1 MSLLQL
7 FGKKDKP
14 ELRKIVETQIP
25 GYKDTLPDHTNRTV
39 PIMEALRRDRNQTP
53 YEIFSEASQ
62 DRPKYAISAQMAK
75 SVEGSDNPTILLI
88 GGMSFTPEHRVLVNT
103 TPGKLDG
110 ETVHT
115 INDGTFDELLGCT
128 KEFIEAQQ
136 AAELAERRKDN
147 FEPSGTESEPKSN
160 Y

>member
-7 FGKKDKP
+7 FGRKDKP
-14 ELRKIVETQIP
+14 QLREIVETQIP

-39 PIMEALRRDRNQTP
+39 PIMEALRRDPNQTP
-53 YEIFSEASQ
+53 YEIFSEAGQ
-62 DRPKYAISAQMAK
+62 DRPKYAISAQIIK
-75 SVEGSDNPTILLI
+75 PVEGSKNPTVLLI

-103 TPGKLDG
+103 TPGELDG
-110 ETVHT
+110 EIVHT
-115 INDGTFDELLGCT
+115 ISDGIFDELLGYT

-147 FEPSGTESEPKSN
+147 LEPSDTESEPKSN
-160 Y
+160 F

>member
-53 YEIFSEASQ
+53 YKIFSDASE

-88 GGMSFTPEHRVLVNT
+88 GGMSFTPENRVLVNT
-103 TPGKLDG
+103 SAG
-110 ETVHT
+110 ELEKEPVYA
-115 INDGTFDELLGCT
+115 INEETFDTLLGYT
-128 KEFIEAQQ
+128 KEFIEAQLAQ
-136 AAELAERRKDN
+136 KKERLELPE
-147 FEPSGTESEPKSN
+147 TESEPKSN